1 MTRIAMLALA
11 LVLGG
16 CGSGKTDERDTAA
29 GKILP
34 GSASDAMLQTDRLQS
49 EAPLA
54 APKAADGDAEPGTK
68 GAKAAKGAEAGVEP
82 DVAAAPEAEAVA
94 PAAVSIPAVSPA
106 TPPAR

>member
-68 GAKAAKGAEAGVEP
+68 AAKGAEAGDEP